1 MRYKIDGDQLV
12 GMVVIRRSEM
22 SEEDEPEVL
31 VVSDGGMGKRSL
43 VSSYRKTRRGARGV
57 VNMKLREG
65 EKVLS
70 TVLVQPGDELILT
83 TENGLMVRIPA
94 DEIRTLGRASQGVRI
109 ISFKGDDTLTGIARV
124 VEVTLD
130 DDEESDSE
138 DAPVSIKPPVKTA
151 PATDDDGDDEDFE
164 DEELEED
171 EDFEDEDD
179 VEDDDDEE

>member
-1 MRYKIDGDQLV
+1 
-12 GMVVIRRSEM
+12 
-22 SEEDEPEVL
+22 
-31 VVSDGGMGKRSL
+31 
-43 VSSYRKTRRGARGV
+43 
-57 VNMKLREG
+57 MKLREG

-138 DAPVSIKPPVKTA
+138 DTPASIKPPVKTA
-151 PATDDDGDDEDFE
+151 PAADDEGDDEDFE
-164 DEELEED
+164 DEDEELEDD